1 MSQRQWSS
9 ASLLEQS
16 PLLEQALL
24 GAAAL
29 ALVAML
35 SLPAARG
42 VSDAFGW
49 MPFWLLA
56 LPLSAWTAARALR
69 HLEHRQRRVL
79 PMATVH
85 RIGAVRAPR
94 PHEALPRAA

>member
-1 MSQRQWSS
+1 MSQRQPSS
-9 ASLLEQS
+9 I

-24 GAAAL
+24 GAVAL

-42 VSDAFGW
+42 VSEAFGW
-49 MPFWLLA
+49 TPFWLLS
-56 LPLSAWTAARALR
+56 LPLSAWVAARVLR
-69 HLEHRQRRVL
+69 PRNHRQRVL

-85 RIGAVRAPR
+85 PIRGARAAYPR
-94 PHEALPRAA
+94 EALPRAA

>member
-1 MSQRQWSS
+1 MSPRQPSS
-9 ASLLEQS
+9 MS
-16 PLLEQALL
+16 LLEQALL
-24 GAAAL
+24 GAVAL

-56 LPLSAWTAARALR
+56 LPLSAWVVARTL
-69 HLEHRQRRVL
+69 RQRSRSGQVL
-79 PMATVH
+79 PMATIH
-85 RIGAVRAPR
+85 PIRAARAPR
-94 PHEALPRAA
+94 TREALPRAA

>member
-9 ASLLEQS
+9 VSF
-16 PLLEQALL
+16 LEQALL
-24 GAAAL
+24 GAVAL

-42 VSDAFGW
+42 VSDVFGW

-56 LPLSAWTAARALR
+56 LPLSAWVAARALR
-69 HLEHRQRRVL
+69 QRSHRQRVL

-85 RIGAVRAPR
+85 PIRAAR
-94 PHEALPRAA
+94 AIRSHEALPRAA

>member
-1 MSQRQWSS
+1 MSQRQLPSI
-9 ASLLEQS
+9 
-16 PLLEQALL
+16 PFLEQALL
-24 GAAAL
+24 GAVAL

-56 LPLSAWTAARALR
+56 LPLSAWGAARALR
-69 HLEHRQRRVL
+69 RSHRQQVL

-85 RIGAVRAPR
+85 PIRAVRVVR

>member
-1 MSQRQWSS
+1 MSQRPSSS

-16 PLLEQALL
+16 LL
-24 GAAAL
+24 GAIAL

-42 VSDAFGW
+42 VSESFGW
-49 MPFWLLA
+49 LPFWLLA
-56 LPLSAWTAARALR
+56 LPLSAWMTVRGLR
-69 HLEHRQRRVL
+69 YRDDLEHRRAHAL

-85 RIGAVRAPR
+85 PIAAARVQVRR
-94 PHEALPRAA
+94 PQALRRAA

>member
-9 ASLLEQS
+9 VSLLD
-16 PLLEQALL
+16 QALL
-24 GAAAL
+24 SAVAL

-35 SLPAARG
+35 SLPMARG
-42 VSDAFGW
+42 VSEAFGW

-56 LPLSAWTAARALR
+56 LPLSAWAAARALR
-69 HLEHRQRRVL
+69 HLKHRQRRVL

-94 PHEALPRAA
+94 LREALPRAA

>member
-1 MSQRQWSS
+1 MSQRQPSS
-9 ASLLEQS
+9 LSLLEQT
-16 PLLEQALL
+16 LL
-24 GAAAL
+24 GAVAL

-42 VSDAFGW
+42 LSDAFGW

-56 LPLSAWTAARALR
+56 LPLSAWAVARALR
-69 HLEHRQRRVL
+69 QRRQGRRAP

-85 RIGAVRAPR
+85 PIRVAHSVRSR
-94 PHEALPRAA
+94 EAMLRAA